1 MQRTISLFIFSIV
14 AFFAMSCASSKND
27 RQAVFV
33 SDIENSP
40 ELVAIDAS
48 IETLGERTKA
58 LEDEYAEIEKVVLAH
73 AKFEGEPDH
82 GDDSLKIYVNE
93 NNAIIVNDTAM
104 TRNEF
109 GNFIDKKLPA
119 LCTPAPTLK
128 VHARANYDTAASLL
142 EMIYARGCTDVA
154 FE

>member
-14 AFFAMSCASSKND
+14 AFFAMSCASSKNY

-73 AKFEGEPDH
+73 AKF
-82 GDDSLKIYVNE
+82 
-93 NNAIIVNDTAM
+93 
-104 TRNEF
+104 
-109 GNFIDKKLPA
+109 DKKLPA

-128 VHARANYDTAASLL
+128 VHARANYDIAASLL

>member
-27 RQAVFV
+27 RQAVF
-33 SDIENSP
+33 
-40 ELVAIDAS
+40 VAIDAS

-128 VHARANYDTAASLL
+128 VHARANYDIAASLL